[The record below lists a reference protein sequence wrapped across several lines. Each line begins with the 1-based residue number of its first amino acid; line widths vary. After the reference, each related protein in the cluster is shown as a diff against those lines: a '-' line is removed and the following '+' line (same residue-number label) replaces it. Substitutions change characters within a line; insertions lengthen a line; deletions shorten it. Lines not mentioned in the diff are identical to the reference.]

1 MTLGYE
7 EFVTTVKEGAHIS
20 DQEAERVSCATL
32 KTLADRLSSG
42 ETEDLAER
50 LPEQLRSCLVPDVD
64 TDRRF
69 HVDEF
74 LHRVAARTGI
84 DDAGAER
91 DARAVFA
98 ALRQAVG
105 PEEFADM
112 RSELPKDFDPLL
124 DDAVRAAAI
133 RPDGL
138 RPPLVTIDAFL
149 DRLAQQTGLDRDRA
163 LRAAEAVLEVLA
175 IRISAGQIE
184 DIEPLLPPELRP
196 ALERGRSVSG
206 ERAVPLSVD
215 AFLQEVAQR
224 EDADRGLA
232 AEHAR
237 AVLAVLREVLPEQ
250 EFLDMKQQLP
260 GEYSVLLKRG

>member
-50 LPEQLRSCLVPDVD
+50 LPEQLRSCLVPDLD
-64 TDRRF
+64 TARRF

-74 LHRVAARTGI
+74 LHRIAARTGI
-84 DDAGAER
+84 DDASAER
-91 DARAVFA
+91 DARAVFV
-98 ALRQAVG
+98 ALKQAVG

-112 RSELPKDFDPLL
+112 RSELPADFDPLL
-124 DDAVRAAAI
+124 DQAARPAPI

-138 RPPLVTIDAFL
+138 RPPLVTIDALL
-149 DRLAQQTGLDRDRA
+149 DRLGQQTGLDRDRA

-175 IRISAGQIE
+175 IRISGGQIE

-215 AFLQEVAQR
+215 AFLQEIAQR
-224 EDADRGLA
+224 EDVDRGLA

-237 AVLAVLREVLPEQ
+237 AVLTVLREVLPEP
-250 EFLDMKQQLP
+250 EFLDIKQQLP